1 MCRLPGFLCL
11 LGELHRDGTPALRL
25 PPCRVGIVG
34 LGLGTLA
41 GLALLLDRA
50 AGLGELLA
58 QGVRL
63 DLCRTPGLGK
73 LPPKRAGFL
82 AGLVCLVL
90 CLLGELHRD
99 GTPALRLPPC
109 RVGIVGLGLGT
120 LAGLALLLDR
130 AAGLGELLAQ
140 GVRLDLCRT
149 PGLGKLPPKRA
160 GFLAGLVCL
169 VLCLLG
175 ELHRDGT
182 PALRLPP
189 C

>member
-120 LAGLALLLDR
+120 L
-130 AAGLGELLAQ
+130 
-140 GVRLDLCRT
+140 
-149 PGLGKLPPKRA
+149 
-160 GFLAGLVCL
+160 
-169 VLCLLG
+169 
-175 ELHRDGT
+175 
-182 PALRLPP
+182 
-189 C
+189 